1 MTLVNPFNVT
11 QIDTLF
17 LTLGQSEMPW
27 GIEWSIF
34 IVVIFAWAY
43 ISLRGGFEKSLL
55 SGFFLFIIGF
65 LLQYFLIGYGTPL
78 AIMAIL
84 SVFIIVI
91 YLVYVQKLI

>member
-1 MTLVNPFNVT
+1 MMANPFNMT

-17 LTLGQSEMPW
+17 LTVGQSEMPW

-34 IVVIFAWAY
+34 IMLILAWAY

-65 LLQYFLIGYGTPL
+65 LLQLFLFGYGTPL
-78 AIMAIL
+78 AIMAVL
-84 SVFIIVI
+84 SVFIIVV
-91 YLVYVQKLI
+91 YLVYVKKLI